1 MAETQSMAPEEDI
14 IQVNEDY
21 GFKANIRQKI
31 MDIVR
36 RIEFLEKIGIRYS
49 ITIRSAISF
58 VFVLAVCIVVG
69 FFGITS
75 DLSRG
80 KFIGVPLIGLLLSI
94 LAIVGQ
100 MCLIMPSY
108 GSLFKSGLTLGI
120 QIFKRIMVNLGRWRV
135 PNETMIHDIR
145 EDGIIEFYN
154 GDFGRLLSIDGMTN
168 ATAYPSEIRRQEV
181 VASQYHN
188 GRKTST
194 TEVHITSSQKQ
205 NAERQIETLET
216 RIRGTRNP
224 AKYAT
229 LNMDYG
235 YMRDN
240 INGVKPT
247 IVQHILFRNQSER
260 VLNESLER
268 FDEFAHNRGMY
279 YDVTALSES
288 ETEKILGD
296 IYALK

>member
-1 MAETQSMAPEEDI
+1 MAETQPVAPEDEI

-21 GFKANIRQKI
+21 GFKANVRQKL

-49 ITIRSAISF
+49 VTVRSMIVF
-58 VFVLAVCIVVG
+58 VFVTAVCIVIG

-80 KFIGVPLIGLLLSI
+80 KFIGVPLIGLLLCI

-108 GSLFKSGLTLGI
+108 GSLFKSGMTLGT
-120 QIFKRIMVNLGRWRV
+120 QIFKRIMVNAGRWRV
-135 PNETMIHDIR
+135 PNETMVHDVR
-145 EDGIIEFYN
+145 DDGIIEFYN
-154 GDFGRLLSIDGMTN
+154 GDFGRLMSVDGMTN
-168 ATAYPSEIRRQEV
+168 ATAYPSEIRRQEM

-205 NAERQIETLET
+205 NAERQMENLET
-216 RIRGTRNP
+216 MLRGTRNP
-224 AKYAT
+224 AKYAL

-235 YMRDN
+235 YLRDN

-247 IVQHILFRNQSER
+247 IVQHVLFRNQSER
-260 VLNESLER
+260 VLYESLER
-268 FDEFAHNRGMY
+268 FDEFAHNRNMY
-279 YDVTALSES
+279 YDVTSLGKK

>member
-108 GSLFKSGLTLGI
+108 LSL
-120 QIFKRIMVNLGRWRV
+120 
-135 PNETMIHDIR
+135 IHI
-145 EDGIIEFYN
+145 
-154 GDFGRLLSIDGMTN
+154 
-168 ATAYPSEIRRQEV
+168 SE
-181 VASQYHN
+181 
-188 GRKTST
+188 
-194 TEVHITSSQKQ
+194 
-205 NAERQIETLET
+205 
-216 RIRGTRNP
+216 
-224 AKYAT
+224 
-229 LNMDYG
+229 
-235 YMRDN
+235 
-240 INGVKPT
+240 PT
-247 IVQHILFRNQSER
+247 GQVR
-260 VLNESLER
+260 
-268 FDEFAHNRGMY
+268 
-279 YDVTALSES
+279 
-288 ETEKILGD
+288 
-296 IYALK
+296 

>member
-1 MAETQSMAPEEDI
+1 MAENQTIAPEDEF

-21 GFKANIRQKI
+21 GFKANVRQKI

-49 ITIRSAISF
+49 VTVRSMIIF
-58 VFVLAVCIVVG
+58 VFVIAVCILIG

-75 DLSRG
+75 DITRG
-80 KFIGVPLIGLLLSI
+80 KFIGVPLLGLLLCI

-108 GSLFKSGLTLGI
+108 GSLFKSGMTLGM
-120 QIFKRIMVNLGRWRV
+120 QLFKRIMVNLGRWRV
-135 PNETMIHDIR
+135 TNDTMVHNVRD
-145 EDGIIEFYN
+145 DGIIEFYN
-154 GDFGRLLSIDGMTN
+154 GDFGRLMSVDGMTN
-168 ATAYPSEIRRQEV
+168 ATAYPSEIKRQEV

-188 GRKTST
+188 GRKPST

-205 NAERQIETLET
+205 NAERQMENLET
-216 RIRGTRNP
+216 MIRGTRNP
-224 AKYAT
+224 AKYA
-229 LNMDYG
+229 LLQMDYG
-235 YMRDN
+235 YMKER

-247 IVQHILFRNQSER
+247 IVQHVLFRNQSER
-260 VLNESLER
+260 VLYESLER

-279 YDVTALSES
+279 YDVTILGERD
-288 ETEKILGD
+288 TEKILGD